1 MPAGDARAISAQ
13 LAEITTPPPPPP
25 LLRFGLRTAPV
36 NLHMPFPGSHGI
48 EPLTRQNRSSSHF
61 LLTPYSTHA
70 SCPSERRTSGMVII
84 AKRPSHSQTRPLHSL
99 APLAPAEN
107 RHRASSLGTKAITC
121 TNPFLTPR
129 PSTGTREENSSPSL
143 RGAVPVLRASP
154 QPLPSL
160 AKPCVRAYV
169 CAHHQTKR
177 ATGRIST
184 AILRLRPTSGKGLRR
199 GASAPILYV

>member
-1 MPAGDARAISAQ
+1 MQSSVPRLPSLVLHGPRSSAPSSYTKRWLAGRRLEMPQRSAPQ
-13 LAEITTPPPPPP
+13 LAEITTPPPPP

-48 EPLTRQNRSSSHF
+48 KPLTTQNRSSSHF

-70 SCPSERRTSGMVII
+70 SCPSERRTSGMAII
-84 AKRPSHSQTRPLHSL
+84 AKRLSHSQTRPLHSL

-143 RGAVPVLRASP
+143 RGAVHVLRASP

-160 AKPCVRAYV
+160 AKPCVRA
-169 CAHHQTKR
+169 
-177 ATGRIST
+177 
-184 AILRLRPTSGKGLRR
+184 
-199 GASAPILYV
+199 